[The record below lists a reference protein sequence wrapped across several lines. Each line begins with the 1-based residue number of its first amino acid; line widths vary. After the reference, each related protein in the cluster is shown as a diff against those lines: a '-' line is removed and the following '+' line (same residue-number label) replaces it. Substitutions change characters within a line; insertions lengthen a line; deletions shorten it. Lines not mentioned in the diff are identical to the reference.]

1 MALRCAIDV
10 AAQHREAEAVVGA
23 DGGRRSRRLTRAA
36 RATGRWLL
44 PSVVAAA
51 VGSLA
56 AGSVEAIGA
65 FGAIADGRGLEA
77 AATIGF
83 AAIATLPVFVALGAL
98 LRGVWAA
105 WRPRGLAAR
114 VVDPTGAAP
123 DLAAWL
129 IVISLAALALAW
141 AAFQGIWLLVNHTA
155 FKPLGVSF
163 LEPAM
168 VVAAALGLV
177 ALTYPAFRLFAYLL
191 RDLEATWQNRGA
203 RGALLTPWRIAIG
216 FTVVGAATLELL
228 WRIGIKPKIGAFDTG
243 AFDAPL
249 LGTAAWAVA
258 HPIAAVIRPRVRAV
272 AGAVVTAACA
282 LAIAAALVAWQTEP
296 ELTLAIWGDRP
307 LAGFAIDTVFDLD
320 DIRAGISLAAFRPV
334 ERAGAVHRDIVLVTI
349 DTVRADHTPPYSE
362 AAADMPVLR
371 DLAAH
376 GTVFDWAF
384 SPSNVTRRSIPSM
397 VIGLA
402 PDRVRG
408 RVVGWALRVDPRHVL
423 VAERL
428 HAAGYDTAG
437 FMCCEGFWGKEFHTG
452 LQRGLA
458 HLEIESSG
466 LELARHARAWIEARD
481 HEHPTAPLF
490 LWMHVIEPHNWTIG
504 TGEGRNDA
512 ERSRFYD
519 RSLTLSDTA
528 LGEIV
533 AAFKDRDPAHQPIII
548 VTADHGEAL
557 GEHGHAFH
565 STDLYDSQ
573 THVPF
578 VFAGPGVRT
587 GHVPETVSLIDL
599 VPTILDLAG
608 FEVPTGPTIDGHS
621 LADLVTGK
629 RIGTS
634 DAGSAYAA
642 MIQDRSN
649 PGGIE
654 MVVRGRWKLIDDN
667 DSNNY
672 ELYDTRSDPG
682 EHNNVY
688 STRSMIGGELKR
700 LLDWH
705 REAADTSPFE

>member
-1 MALRCAIDV
+1 MALRCVIDV

-44 PSVVAAA
+44 PTLLAAA
-51 VGSLA
+51 VGTLA
-56 AGSVEAIGA
+56 AGAVEAIGA
-65 FGAIADGRGLEA
+65 VGDGRSLEA

-83 AAIATLPVFVALGAL
+83 AAIATLPVFVALSAL

-114 VVDPTGAAP
+114 VVDATGAAP

-129 IVISLAALALAW
+129 IVVSLAALALAW

-155 FKPLGVSF
+155 FKALGVSF

-177 ALTYPAFRLFAYLL
+177 AIVYPAFRVFAYLL
-191 RDLEATWQNRGA
+191 RDLEATWQHGGSR
-203 RGALLTPWRIAIG
+203 RTLLTPWRIAIG
-216 FTVVGAATLELL
+216 FAVVAVAGLELL
-228 WRIGIKPKIGAFDTG
+228 WRIGIKPKIGPFDTG

-249 LGTAAWAVA
+249 LGIAAWAIA
-258 HPIAAVIRPRVRAV
+258 HAIAAVVRPRVRAIATAAT
-272 AGAVVTAACA
+272 AGACA

-296 ELTLAIWGDRP
+296 ALTLGIWGDRP

-334 ERAGAVHRDIVLVTI
+334 ERRGATHPDIVLVTI

-362 AAADMPVLR
+362 ASADMPVLR
-371 DLAAH
+371 DLGAR
-376 GTVFDWAF
+376 GTVFEWAF
-384 SPSNVTRRSIPSM
+384 SPSNVTRRSIPSL

-402 PDRVRG
+402 PDRVHG

-423 VAERL
+423 IAERL
-428 HAAGYDTAG
+428 QAAGYDTAG

-466 LELARHARAWIEARD
+466 IELSRRGRAWIEARD
-481 HEHPTAPLF
+481 REHPTAPLF
-490 LWMHVIEPHNWTIG
+490 VWMHVIEPHNWTIG
-504 TGEGRNDA
+504 SGEGRTDA
-512 ERSRFYD
+512 ERNRFYD
-519 RSLTLSDTA
+519 RTLSLSDAA
-528 LGEIV
+528 LGELL
-533 AAFKDRDPAHQPIII
+533 AGFAHRDPAHQPIVI

-578 VFAGPGVRT
+578 VFAGPGVHAGR
-587 GHVPETVSLIDL
+587 VPETVSLIDL

-608 FEVPTGPTIDGHS
+608 YEVPTGPTIDGHS
-621 LADLVTGK
+621 LADLISGK
-629 RIGTS
+629 RHGS
-634 DAGSAYAA
+634 PDAGDAYAA

-654 MVVRGRWKLIDDN
+654 MIVHGRWKLIDN
-667 DSNNY
+667 DGGNL
-672 ELYDTRSDPG
+672 ELYDTRGDPD
-682 EHNNVY
+682 ERTNMY
-688 STRSMIGGELKR
+688 STRSTIGGDLKR

-705 REAADTSPFE
+705 RAAADTSPFD